1 MKSIDLKNRSVVIE
15 LSDRELILIN
25 NALNEVCNGI
35 DVPEFGTRLGG
46 TTEEANQLLR
56 EIGKELKKLEPK
68 EE

>member
-1 MKSIDLKNRSVVIE
+1 MKSIDLKDRSVVIE

-35 DVPEFGTRLGG
+35 DVPEFETRLGG
-46 TTEEANQLLR
+46 TTEEASRLLR

-68 EE
+68 KE

>member
-1 MKSIDLKNRSVVIE
+1 MKSIELKDRSVVIE

-35 DVPEFGTRLGG
+35 DVPEFETRLGG
-46 TTEEANQLLR
+46 TTEEASQLHR

-68 EE
+68 KE